1 MRQLIRN
8 FGNNEEE
15 NIQVINKG
23 LLVESGINDKEQIR
37 MYSDINICY
46 RLILSWSLLV
56 SILLILWLLSYK
68 RPTSGISKL
77 PPVGQLRLPLSTQ
90 VAPSSH
96 LIQVCFH
103 KCNYK
108 VDLLYIKPWLLML
121 LRGCFYWS
129 IKKRNRFLAKM
140 ETSF

>member
-1 MRQLIRN
+1 MTNSKYVRQLIRN

-23 LLVESGINDKEQIR
+23 LFVDQVESGLNDKEQIR

-103 KCNYK
+103 KYN
-108 VDLLYIKPWLLML
+108 
-121 LRGCFYWS
+121 
-129 IKKRNRFLAKM
+129 
-140 ETSF
+140 